1 MPEATLSSSPSKH
14 LTSWWRSFK
23 QRDESNESSSSL
35 ASRPHLPHMSQSSSA
50 ITKERSISDPP
61 VEVSNQGRKVT
72 IPRAVLDS
80 PIFGVPLATSIKYA
94 SVRISLTDKEG
105 ESFVYGYVP
114 VVVAKTAMFIK
125 KEGKTVDGI
134 FRVSGSTRRVNVLK
148 DVFNLAPR
156 FGKDVDWQG
165 FNVHDASSLL
175 RRYFSSLPESI
186 IPLKGYDTFRAPILE
201 APQLRAYMENQA
213 TLLNP
218 ALAEGVEEIHMDS
231 TIEAQTQEAIVKY
244 QRLIFTLP
252 PINLHLL
259 VYLLDLL
266 SVVASNSELNRMP
279 AYNLSA
285 VFQPTILANPQHTNV
300 EEYLVSRL
308 AVEFII
314 IHARPILQK
323 VEELAR
329 EEHEKLKEL
338 QGKPQAHTKEPVEEQ
353 PQLSVPEIITPAET
367 PTNEEVFP
375 AKLTVSGLQEDA
387 NEPSEPKRHRRRH
400 SKSLSSVPPASNDSN
415 RQQPG
420 WNRRKPTSTE
430 EPTNESTTSLAGAQS
445 STTTASFEEG
455 DDAVAPRP
463 RKESLKSRWRR
474 SLMILR
480 PSDEDDSAGLSPSM
494 SWFKAKRNRDDTPLS
509 QSPTS

>member
-1 MPEATLSSSPSKH
+1 
-14 LTSWWRSFK
+14 
-23 QRDESNESSSSL
+23 
-35 ASRPHLPHMSQSSSA
+35 MSQSSSA
-50 ITKERSISDPP
+50 ITKERSVSDPP
-61 VEVSNQGRKVT
+61 LEVSNQGRKVT
-72 IPRAVLDS
+72 IPASAVDS

-94 SVRISLTDKEG
+94 SVRISLTDKDG

-134 FRVSGSTRRVNVLK
+134 FRVSGSIRRVNVLK

-165 FNVHDASSLL
+165 FNVHDAASLL
-175 RRYFSSLPESI
+175 RRYFSSLPESV
-186 IPLKGYDTFRAPILE
+186 IPLKGYDAFRAPILE

-213 TLLNP
+213 ILLNP
-218 ALAEGVEEIHMDS
+218 ALAEGVKEIPMDS
-231 TIEAQTQEAIVKY
+231 VIESQTEETIEKY
-244 QRLIFTLP
+244 QRLVFTLP
-252 PINLHLL
+252 PIYLHLL

-266 SVVASNSELNRMP
+266 SVVASNSDLNRMP

-285 VFQPTILANPQHTNV
+285 VFQPTILANPEHTNAD
-300 EEYLVSRL
+300 EYDVSRL
-308 AVEFII
+308 VVEFII

-329 EEHEKLKEL
+329 QEHEKLKEL
-338 QGKPQAHTKEPVEEQ
+338 RADPQTPSKESSEEQ
-353 PQLSVPEIITPAET
+353 PPQPVPETSVPEISVPAET
-367 PTNEEVFP
+367 SANDEVFP
-375 AKLTVSGLQEDA
+375 GKLEVSGLQEDTH
-387 NEPSEPKRHRRRH
+387 EPSEPKRHRRRH
-400 SKSLSSVPPASNDSN
+400 SKSLSSVQPASNEKS

-420 WNRRKPTSTE
+420 WNRRKPTSSE
-430 EPTNESTTSLAGAQS
+430 EPTNDSTTSLVGAQS
-445 STTTASFEEG
+445 SVTTASFEEG
-455 DDAVAPRP
+455 DDSVVTRP

-494 SWFKAKRNRDDTPLS
+494 SWFKAKKNRDDTPLS
-509 QSPTS
+509 QSPPS